1 MKRYLAVSFLIV
13 FANIC
18 TINMASAECYEKAD
32 EEKKLQDCT
41 MNDDLECSENTIDR
55 CVKRSETEYAT
66 CIKYKDRPTLI
77 IGTKCNCT
85 SGYFPLETKCVPC
98 KHATGVAEAKGRS
111 NAMSIEECYV
121 STVGTSLSDE
131 KGIYIITDGRC
142 TFTCSNPNDE
152 ACN

>member
-18 TINMASAECYEKAD
+18 TINMASAKCYEQAN
-32 EEKKLQDCT
+32 EEKELQDCT
-41 MNDDLECSENTIDR
+41 MNDDLKCSENTIDR

-66 CIKYKDRPTLI
+66 CIKYYGRPTLI
-77 IGTKCNCT
+77 IGTKCNCI
-85 SGYFPLETKCVPC
+85 SGFPLETKCVPC
-98 KHATGVAEAKGRS
+98 KQATGVAEAQARS
-111 NAMSIEECYV
+111 TAMSIEECYV
-121 STVGTSLSDE
+121 AASESLLSDE
-131 KGIYIITDGRC
+131 KGIYKITDSKC